1 MLIHIDCIQGDD
13 IWAGLRLGRLT
24 ASRAH
29 AAFKRNAP
37 KKDGSPGPY
46 SAKRRNLA
54 VAMALE
60 RVTGL
65 PAYDKPFQTDAMAR
79 GTELEPAARAAW
91 SDRTGRELYESG
103 FWQHPTLAVGV
114 SFDGL
119 TTDDTIAIEAK
130 ALYPANHLDI
140 ALAVKDGATWDA
152 IPEEYQWQVTH
163 QLAWMP
169 TLVRV
174 DFVSFCPEFPGE
186 SGLVVIPVLRDEPAL
201 ATYRADVDVFLAEVD
216 EVERRVRGLQ
226 A

>member
-1 MLIHIDCIQGDD
+1 MLQHVECVQGSET
-13 IWAGLRLGRLT
+13 WAALRLGKLT
-24 ASRAH
+24 ASRAC

-54 VAMALE
+54 VALALE

-65 PAYDKPFQTDAMAR
+65 PAYDVPFKTDAMTR

-91 SDRTGRELYESG
+91 SARTGRELYESG
-103 FWQHPTLAVGV
+103 FWQHPTLAVGA

-119 TTDDTIAIEAK
+119 TTDDTVAIEAK
-130 ALYPANHLDI
+130 CLWPANHLDI
-140 ALAVKDGATWDA
+140 AFAVKEGATWDA

-163 QLAWMP
+163 LLAWMP
-169 TLVRV
+169 TLERV
-174 DFVSFCPEFPGE
+174 DFVAYCPEFPGD
-186 SGLVVIPVLRDEPAL
+186 SALIVVPVLRDEAKL
-201 ATYRADVDVFLAEVD
+201 TEYRGEVEVFLAETD
-216 EVERRVRGLQ
+216 EVEKKVRGLQ